1 VIDTRIMGGNR
12 GFKRTHLN
20 PRDSSRFKDPHLDFS
35 SLLEQTSISFERRTS
50 RMQPRCGK
58 CFRVRQF
65 SIFKSGHI
73 KRMINNDSESRVRAR
88 FRDRT
93 EVLFCAAQ
101 EPRVMH
107 PCCTRSLAFRR
118 GHVGKCSEGVLWGL
132 ASGPTRHSPRLQLSY
147 RRFDKA
153 RSFSELGL
161 WPIS

>member
-1 VIDTRIMGGNR
+1 MSFGMMVARDGVEPPTPAFSATLCSVLNNLSDFRWPPRYLRRRDRHENHGWKSWVQKNSP
-12 GFKRTHLN
+12 N

-35 SLLEQTSISFERRTS
+35 SSLEQTSISFERRTS

-73 KRMINNDSESRVRAR
+73 KRMINNDLESRVRAR

-107 PCCTRSLAFRR
+107 FR
-118 GHVGKCSEGVLWGL
+118 VICFKW
-132 ASGPTRHSPRLQLSY
+132 
-147 RRFDKA
+147 
-153 RSFSELGL
+153 
-161 WPIS
+161 